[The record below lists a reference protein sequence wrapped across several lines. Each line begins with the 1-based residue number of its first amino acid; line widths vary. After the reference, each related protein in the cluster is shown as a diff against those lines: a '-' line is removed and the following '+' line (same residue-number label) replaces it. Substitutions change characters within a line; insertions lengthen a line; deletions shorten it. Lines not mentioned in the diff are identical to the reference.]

1 LIFFLSI
8 IYIQF
13 IFYFIFMD
21 QYSSPI
27 IQFYIPVIYWI
38 ISNFLKNIW
47 FYPIHIGSNFFYE
60 IIFTPFYFISS
71 IFSDNL
77 YTDCIMIFDDI
88 DFLDNLYLDYRYFLL
103 CMLIIFLIS
112 IFYFIIIYLL
122 WKKFNVI
129 YKNIFKKEIIKKEI
143 SSQKANYYLIYCQLI
158 PYLWIILT
166 FIIWLKYKITYRE
179 LIKKL
184 SFWLMIKVIIF
195 TIYFIWTL
203 ITNEFRESIYIYWP
217 FPDFEVSN
225 WYFLYWIS
233 RLSDL
238 IIFYVIPLLIFII
251 STIIYFNNLKKSN
264 N

>member
-1 LIFFLSI
+1 MKKENQSFRVSNDIKFSDCNFKNFKYNAYKYLIISDNFKKLLTISRIGSKLNKINYIKSLSYNKLKSNI
-8 IYIQF
+8 IYYIDEND
-13 IFYFIFMD
+13 FMIK
-21 QYSSPI
+21 SPI
-27 IQFYIPVIYWI
+27 KNKYIKQYHP
-38 ISNFLKNIW
+38 SNYLVT
-47 FYPIHIGSNFFYE
+47 
-60 IIFTPFYFISS
+60 FTPKSTTDINT
-71 IFSDNL
+71 IPIICEL
-77 YTDCIMIFDDI
+77 YD
-88 DFLDNLYLDYRYFLL
+88 
-103 CMLIIFLIS
+103 
-112 IFYFIIIYLL
+112 
-122 WKKFNVI
+122 
-129 YKNIFKKEIIKKEI
+129 E
-143 SSQKANYYLIYCQLI
+143 
-158 PYLWIILT
+158 
-166 FIIWLKYKITYRE
+166 YRE